1 MIFRWKTFSVL
12 ILMIVFAL
20 VLPAA
25 WAAPGPDSE
34 PLWADLNKM
43 PAKQREAALIEG
55 AKKEGTVVHYTSTQ
69 TELVEALEKAFKAKY
84 SFLSAEF
91 TRTTTP
97 AEIDK
102 LLNESRA
109 GRQLADVIFL
119 PSYAMYT
126 MIKEGILGKYNSPE
140 RAPYPAGVKSD
151 YTTAFMVEPEIVGYN
166 KNLMKPET
174 VPKTPDDLAN
184 PALKKRLGRT
194 NSAAQWVSAIFK
206 IKGEEEG
213 RKFIQSLTS
222 QEIRL
227 YSSNTALA
235 TAISSGEISAGFDLH
250 LGSLDPFIKKGAPV
264 AFQLPSPPL
273 LYTADV
279 AVARKAPHPYAAAL
293 LIDFLLSKD
302 GQSVMAKQ
310 NWNGVR
316 PDVAYP
322 YADLVK
328 KLSQDKNLIVYSQA
342 LVGPKFD
349 EYNKYFLD
357 LFLRK

>member
-1 MIFRWKTFSVL
+1 MKKKLSAFVLMVMLVVVSV
-12 ILMIVFAL
+12 
-20 VLPAA
+20 A
-25 WAAPGPDSE
+25 WAAPAPDSE
-34 PLWADLNKM
+34 QLWVELNKM

-55 AKKEGTVVHYTSTQ
+55 AKKEGAVVHYTSTQ

-84 SFLSAEF
+84 SFLRPEF

-126 MIKEGILGKYNSPE
+126 MIKEGILGKYDSPE
-140 RAPYPAGVKSD
+140 RASYPAGVKSE
-151 YTTAFMVEPEIVGYN
+151 YTTAFMVEPEVVGYN
-166 KNLMKPET
+166 KNLVKPEA
-174 VPKTPDDLAN
+174 VPRTPDDLAN
-184 PALKKRLGRT
+184 PAWKKKLGRT
-194 NSAAQWVSAIFK
+194 SSAAQWVSAIFK
-206 IKGEEEG
+206 IKGEDEG

-222 QEIRL
+222 QEMRL
-227 YSSNTALA
+227 YSSNTGLA
-235 TAISSGEISAGFDLH
+235 TALSSGEISVAFDLH

-264 AFQLPSPPL
+264 AFQTPSPPL

-279 AVARKAPHPYAAAL
+279 AVAKKAPHPYAAAL
-293 LIDFLLSKD
+293 LLDFLVSKE
-302 GQSVMAKQ
+302 GQEVMAKQ

-328 KLSQDKNLIVYSQA
+328 KLSQDKSLIVYSQA

-349 EYNKYFLD
+349 EYNKYFTD